1 MRVCSM
7 DSDSNGC
14 DKGTEEMLQ
23 VEAKEMEVGMH
34 KKTEKIMTQEN
45 SSLAVLLFNF
55 KLY

>member
-7 DSDSNGC
+7 DSDLNGC